1 MDCRITGEPRQPG
14 LDFRELNSSWGRERR
29 PGGVARAERRP
40 EGDETKME
48 R

>member
-1 MDCRITGEPRQPG
+1 MDRRITGELRQRG
-14 LDFRELNSSWGRERR
+14 LDFRESWGRERR